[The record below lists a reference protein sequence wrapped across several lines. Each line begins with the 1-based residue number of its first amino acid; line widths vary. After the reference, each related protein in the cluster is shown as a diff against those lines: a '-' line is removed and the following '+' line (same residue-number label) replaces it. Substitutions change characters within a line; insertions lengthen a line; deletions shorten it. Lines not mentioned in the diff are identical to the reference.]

1 MIIMG
6 NAELLSGRSEMWK
19 TVIDDLREAKRL
31 GPGLPISCFNHPEY
45 VKLIT
50 EPEMIP
56 LVSPDGEYYISHF
69 LLVANQALGGCLRP
83 CSKRLDCGHSCPSK
97 VRWVSRYYRRR

>member
-45 VKLIT
+45 VKRIT

-56 LVSPDGEYYISHF
+56 LVSPDGEFCRSHVF
-69 LLVANQALGGCLRP
+69 LVANKALGGCLRP
-83 CSKRLDCGHSCPSK
+83 CSKRLDCGHSCPST
-97 VRWVSRYYRRR
+97 VRWVSYYYCRL